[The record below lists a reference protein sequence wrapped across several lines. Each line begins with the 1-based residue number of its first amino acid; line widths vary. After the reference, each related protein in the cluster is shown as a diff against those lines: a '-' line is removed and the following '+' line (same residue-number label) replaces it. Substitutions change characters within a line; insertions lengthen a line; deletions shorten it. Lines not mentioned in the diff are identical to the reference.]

1 MRGEIIY
8 EYHKLSPEDQKTVRR
23 WVWVNA
29 VVGTILVTGL
39 IVLAIKVP
47 GDGSGATAQHATVH
61 TQTNL
66 PIERTSVSPSR

>member
-29 VVGTILVTGL
+29 VVGTILVAGL
-39 IVLAIKVP
+39 IALAIKVP
-47 GDGSGATAQHATVH
+47 GDGSGDTAQHAKVH

-66 PIERTSVSPSR
+66 PIERTSVLPSR